1 MGSDAGQFAGF
12 LFFLDQT
19 LGNDGK
25 THYANQSTFKGVTM
39 NTSGIIYL
47 KGQQF
52 NIQNS
57 SNITIN
63 PGIIIA
69 GYILP
74 DNSKLSLISSTRSSS
89 PAVSTL

>member
-1 MGSDAGQFAGF
+1 MVLPIKGADE
-12 LFFLDQT
+12 
-19 LGNDGK
+19 K
-25 THYANQSTFKGVTM
+25 THYASQSTFKGVTM

-69 GYILP
+69 GLILP
-74 DNSKLSLISSTRSSS
+74 DNSKLSLTSSTSCQTRQCRR
-89 PAVSTL
+89 